1 MSRFSKNFKQL
12 REAAGLTQEELSK
25 KLGISR
31 SAVGM
36 YEQGKREP
44 DFEDL
49 ENIADFFN
57 VNLGFLLGDD
67 NERSDSV
74 TIIIEKARQL
84 DHDEQQ
90 RLIMFADMLIK
101 TRFNKG
107 DDKDETT

>member
-1 MSRFSKNFKQL
+1 MSKFSKNFKQL
-12 REAAGLTQEELSK
+12 REAAGLTQGELAK

-57 VNLGFLLGDD
+57 VNLGFLLGDS
-67 NERSDSV
+67 NECNDSIV
-74 TIIIEKARQL
+74 IITEKARQL
-84 DHDEQQ
+84 DHDERQ
-90 RLIMFADMLIK
+90 RLILFADMLIK

-107 DDKDETT
+107 DGQNETT